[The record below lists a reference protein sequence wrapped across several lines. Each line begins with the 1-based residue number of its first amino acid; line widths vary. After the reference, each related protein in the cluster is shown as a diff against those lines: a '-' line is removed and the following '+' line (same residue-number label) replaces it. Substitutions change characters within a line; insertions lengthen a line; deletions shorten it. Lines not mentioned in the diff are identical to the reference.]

1 MSCKIRKKRII
12 ELICVQ
18 YDSIVIMGIIERGV
32 IIMLI
37 MFRIKN
43 FASFKDEVI
52 LDLRAVSYKDMK
64 SHVIQL
70 KDNKILKTLAIYG
83 KNASGKSNLVSALY
97 FFESFIF
104 NQFFDAGSREDDI
117 GKIKRMPDISR
128 TSFKLNE
135 NIDKESEFEI
145 IFNHK
150 DTIYQYGFSVKDDV
164 EDSNYTIGS
173 EWLLVNDKDVFDRVE
188 NKLSFGKRYEKELGK
203 IDKVR
208 KDRLYIGTLDYFA
221 DGDVK
226 DIVDGFKEYLK
237 KSFNVHFEVIIE
249 SSIKGMISG
258 VTISKRLIED
268 EEYRKTIENFIK
280 VADVG
285 ISGLKIEPVENE
297 KGEKR
302 YEIKTLHDVYNDND
316 EVVRTEEFDIRLE
329 SSGTIRYFSFIQYI
343 LNMMDNGGVFIVDEI
358 SARLHPILTK
368 FIVDLYQS
376 EKNTKA
382 QLIFTTHDISLMN
395 RKQFRRDEIAF
406 VDKNRRGESS
416 IYTLADIKARSDASF
431 SKDYLYGKYGAI
443 PVIREDKVDESGMD
457 GEWTWED

>member
-1 MSCKIRKKRII
+1 
-12 ELICVQ
+12 
-18 YDSIVIMGIIERGV
+18 
-32 IIMLI
+32 MLI
-37 MFRIKN
+37 MFRLKN
-43 FASFKDEVI
+43 FASFKDEII

-64 SHVIQL
+64 NHVINL

-97 FFESFIF
+97 FFESYII
-104 NQFFDAGSREDDI
+104 NQFFDAGKKDDDMA
-117 GKIKRMPDISR
+117 KMPDIRR

-135 NIDKESEFEI
+135 KTEEESELEI
-145 IFNHK
+145 IFSHR
-150 DTIYQYGFSVKDDV
+150 DITYQYGFSIRDGL
-164 EDSNYTIGS
+164 EGS
-173 EWLLVNDKDVFDRVE
+173 DYLVGTEWLLVNDKEVFDRAD
-188 NKLSFGKRYEKELGK
+188 NQLSFGKVYEKELQK

-208 KDRLYIGTLDYFA
+208 TDRLYIGTLDYFA
-221 DGDVK
+221 DGEVK
-226 DIVDGFKEYLK
+226 NIVDGFKEYLK

-249 SSIKGMISG
+249 SSIKGMVSGIS
-258 VTISKRLIED
+258 ISKRLLED
-268 EEYRKTIENFIK
+268 KEYRAIIEKFLK

-285 ISGLKIEPVENE
+285 ISGLKIEPVESKNG
-297 KGEKR
+297 KKYR
-302 YEIKTLHDVYNDND
+302 IKTLHDVYNDAG
-316 EVVRTEEFDIRLE
+316 EVVRKEEFDLRLE

-358 SARLHPILTK
+358 SARLHPVLTK
-368 FIVDLYQS
+368 FIVDLYQN
-376 EKNTKA
+376 ERNTKA

-406 VDKNRRGESS
+406 VDKNKRGESS

-443 PVIREDKVDESGMD
+443 PVIREEGADTNEMG